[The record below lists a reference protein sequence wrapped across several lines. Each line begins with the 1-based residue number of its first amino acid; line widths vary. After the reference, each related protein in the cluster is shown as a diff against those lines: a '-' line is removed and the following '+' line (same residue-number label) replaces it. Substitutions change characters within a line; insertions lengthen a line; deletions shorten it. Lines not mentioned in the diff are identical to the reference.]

1 MKSVDYDLES
11 IDLKSFAQNNLEDIK
26 VLYELVFASKEKNLI
41 KKVVEKANKKKSKVE
56 EK

>member
-26 VLYELVFASKEKNLI
+26 ALYELVFAPKEKNLI